1 MVSFVLK
8 PKQPFRLDLT
18 VWALRRLPINEIDQ
32 WDGRTYTRIVVLNHD
47 AARLT
52 VMQQGETRIL
62 VDVDSER
69 NISRQELKAQAT
81 DMVEKLL
88 GIRRDLHDFYTLAGN
103 DRLISAMIRE
113 FRGVKPPRFPTV
125 FEALINAVACQQ
137 LSLHVGITLLN
148 RLSQV
153 YGKAW
158 AAHNNPMH
166 AFPLPDDLSH
176 ATPAKLRNLG
186 FSAKKAQSIIFLA
199 RSVHEKK
206 TDLDCL
212 DRLSSQDAIQYLVG
226 LTGIGRWSAEYA
238 LLRGLGR
245 LNIFPGDDVGAQANL
260 QKLLD
265 LRHRPDYEEVQ
276 AMTRRWQP
284 FTGLVYFHFLLNRLR
299 AGGFIP
305 PLVKVGQL
313 PAIP

>member
-32 WDGRTYTRIVVLNHD
+32 WDGRTYTRIVVLNQD

-52 VMQQGETRIL
+52 VTQQGETRIL

-69 NISRQELKAQAT
+69 KVSRQELKAQAT
-81 DMVEKLL
+81 DIVEKLL
-88 GIRRDLHDFYTLAGN
+88 GTRRDLHDFYTLAGN
-103 DRLISAMIRE
+103 DRLIGAMMRE

-125 FEALINAVACQQ
+125 FEALINAIACQQ

-148 RLSQV
+148 RLSHA

-158 AAHNNPMH
+158 TAQNNPIH

-199 RSVHEKK
+199 RSVQEKR
-206 TDLDCL
+206 TDLDRL
-212 DRLSSQDAIQYLVG
+212 DRLTSDDALRHLVG

-276 AMTRRWQP
+276 AITHRWQP
-284 FTGLVYFHFLLNRLR
+284 FAGLVYFHFLLNRLR

-305 PLVKVGQL
+305 PLLKEGQR